1 MKLLRIV
8 RFVIVSMLILSAPD
22 AVPQDSKQNAD
33 FKLAIN
39 LFNDGLFDLAAEQL
53 KQFISAYPNT
63 DQGIEARFYLG
74 RTQLKLEHYDESRL
88 TFQTF
93 ALTYQNNPRAAEA
106 WWYVGESFASE
117 RNYKEAALAFE
128 RVKVF
133 HPKSK
138 SAPEA
143 LVQAG
148 RYFHLAGER
157 ENARRVLRIVLQEY
171 GSSPAVL
178 TARTQL
184 GQIYFSEGNLTQ
196 AQNELK
202 RVVSGDPSPDARAQ
216 ALLVLA
222 NIYGAM
228 GRTDQAVATY
238 QEIVNRYKKTSAIQ
252 GAYVNLGRL
261 QTDLG
266 RYDAAIENLQKAL
279 EETDPIDSSLVRVA
293 TISLGNAYA
302 ARKDY
307 ARAVSPYQRYLSR
320 YPSDQRVPEVQWKL
334 ALAAGKGGKYSISND
349 MCQTI
354 LRSAP
359 ADSLKR
365 RAQILLGMN
374 AEQQDNPALAL
385 QHFSAFVEQHGDDP
399 TAPKVLLRMGRILE
413 EKLEDHRRAS
423 VAYELLASRYRG
435 SPWVDDALFAAG
447 RSQEEMEDFETALQS
462 YRELATKY
470 PASDF
475 LAEADKRISIIE
487 TFDAKDKDSGL
498 EKLAILVGDVVAEK
512 DRGDLAYRLGEIYFD
527 DLKNYQAAA
536 TQFTNAYTTGLRDS
550 RKGEAL
556 YLRSKSYEYL
566 SWKDQ
571 KYRVRAIESYETFL
585 KTVESEQT
593 SAARAR
599 KEDAAIALF
608 SLSATNLAEARLAY
622 TSTLVMVPQPARRH
636 EMLLRLG
643 RLQEEADS
651 LKEALATFGEI
662 TLHAVG
668 SPSAEEA
675 RYRRVTLMMRLGL
688 TESAMGEGQDY
699 LKESPNGP
707 HAADVLSLVAGI
719 SADRRNYGQAIELYE
734 RLTSRF
740 YYTTEAEN
748 GRRLLAD
755 ARLAAGEH
763 GTAIRAYASMLED
776 HSADLLEDGEPDP
789 ALLLALGKA
798 EYRAGQPERAKPYL
812 FRVAASRASSP
823 IAGEALTTL
832 GMIYQSE
839 GAPDVATSYFR
850 QASAIAP
857 ETAATR
863 DVADLLFESGE
874 YPDAIKQYTQLSRD
888 APNDTVRQYC
898 DARIIIARLRTDN
911 LSRAERKIDA
921 FKKRYRNV
929 EEDLASFELEKGNLH
944 FRKKS
949 YSAALKTFR
958 TVESKYDDTP
968 SAPTAAYWVG
978 RTLEATRQLP
988 QAIEQLDDLIKEY
1001 PDAPVIG
1008 RAHLALGNIYFT
1020 MEKWDL
1026 AIQHY
1031 RKVVDDPDAD
1041 PSLLQFA
1048 MSNLINT
1055 YETAGVNDA
1064 ALALTRRY
1072 LQLYPESE
1080 DSFDKRVK
1088 IGILYERLGYHD
1100 QAIVHL
1106 QGLLDEAGSDLEAE
1120 IRYYI
1125 GEANYNKGDYQQA
1138 ILDFLK
1144 VPYLV
1149 TKKGKVDWIAN
1160 SLYMS
1165 GQSYEKMG
1173 RHDQAL
1179 AMYQQIID
1187 RSGIDDVYKA
1197 AARKE
1202 INRVKL
1208 VLQEKAD

>member
-1 MKLLRIV
+1 MKSLQSIPFIIMLVLL
-8 RFVIVSMLILSAPD
+8 LTAPHTV
-22 AVPQDSKQNAD
+22 AQDSKQNAD

-39 LFNDGLFDLAAEQL
+39 LYDDGLYDLAAEQL
-53 KQFISAYPNT
+53 RQFVSAYPNT
-63 DQGIEARFYLG
+63 EQGIDARFYLG
-74 RTQLKLEHYDESRL
+74 LAQLKLEEFNESRL

-106 WWYVGESFASE
+106 WWYVGESFAAE
-117 RNYKEAALAFE
+117 GNYREAALAFE

-216 ALLVLA
+216 ALLVLG

-238 QEIVNRYKKTSAIQ
+238 REIVTKYKRTSALQ
-252 GAYVNLGRL
+252 GAYVHLGRL
-261 QTDLG
+261 QTNLG
-266 RYDAAIENLQKAL
+266 EYDAAIDNLNNAL
-279 EETDPIDSSLVRVA
+279 DEKDRTDSSLVRIA
-293 TISLGNAYA
+293 TLTLGDAYA
-302 ARKDY
+302 ARKEY
-307 ARAVSPYQRYLSR
+307 ARAVSSYEDFLSR
-320 YPSDQRVPEVQWKL
+320 YPSDPRLPEVQWKL
-334 ALAAGKGGKYSISND
+334 ALAGGKGGRYRTSND
-349 MCQTI
+349 MCQII
-354 LRSAP
+354 LRSGAP
-359 ADSLKR
+359 DSLKR
-365 RAQILLGMN
+365 RAQILLGLN
-374 AEQQDNPALAL
+374 AEHQNNPALAL
-385 QHFSAFVEQHGDDP
+385 QHFSTFVEQHGDDP
-399 TAPKVLLRMGRILE
+399 TAPRVLLRMGKILE
-413 EKLEDHRRAS
+413 EDLEDHRRAS

-435 SPWVDDALFAAG
+435 SPLVDDALFAAG
-447 RSQEEMEDFETALQS
+447 RSQEEMKDFETALQS

-475 LAEADKRISIIE
+475 LAEADKRISIVE
-487 TFDAKDKDSGL
+487 TFEAKDKDSGL

-512 DRGDLAYRLGEIYFD
+512 DRSDLAYRLGEIYFD
-527 DLKNYQAAA
+527 DLKNYPAAA
-536 TQFTNAYTTGLRDS
+536 TQFTNAYTTGLGDA

-556 YLRSKSYEYL
+556 YLRAKSYEYL

-571 KYRVRAIESYETFL
+571 KYRVRAIEAYETFL
-585 KTVESEQT
+585 NTVESDQT
-593 SAARAR
+593 SASRAR
-599 KEDAAIALF
+599 REDAAIALF
-608 SLSATNLAEARLAY
+608 SLSATNLAEARTAY

-643 RLQEEADS
+643 QLREEADS

-662 TLHAVG
+662 TLHASG

-675 RYRRVTLMMRLGL
+675 RFRRVTLMMRLGL

-699 LKESPNGP
+699 LKENPNGP
-707 HAADVLSLVAGI
+707 HAAEVLSLVAGI
-719 SADRRNYGQAIELYE
+719 TAERKDYRQAIELYGK
-734 RLTSRF
+734 LTSEF
-740 YYTTEAEN
+740 YYTTEAKR
-748 GRRLLAD
+748 GQRLLAD
-755 ARLAAGEH
+755 AQLAAGEH
-763 GTAIRAYASMLED
+763 GTAIRAYTSMLENQ
-776 HSADLLEDGEPDP
+776 SADLLEDGGPDP

-798 EYRAGQPERAKPYL
+798 EYRAGHPERAKPHL
-812 FRVAASRASSP
+812 FRVASSQASGP

-839 GAPDVATSYFR
+839 GVPEVATSYFR

-863 DVADLLFESGE
+863 DVADLLFESAE
-874 YPDAIKQYTQLSRD
+874 YSDAIKQYTRLSQS
-888 APNDTVRQYC
+888 APNDTLRQYC
-898 DARIIIARLRTDN
+898 DARIIVAHLRSDE
-911 LSRAERKIDA
+911 LSRAERQIGI
-921 FKKRYRNV
+921 FKKKYRNV
-929 EEDLASFELEKGNLH
+929 EKDLASFELEKGNLH

-958 TVESKYDDTP
+958 TVESRYDETP

-988 QAIEQLDDLIKEY
+988 QAIEQLNEVIKEY
-1001 PDAPVIG
+1001 PNAPIIG

-1031 RKVVDDPDAD
+1031 RQVVDDPDAD

-1072 LQLYPESE
+1072 LKLYPDSE

-1088 IGILYERLGYHD
+1088 VGILYERLGYHD

-1106 QGLLDEAGSDLEAE
+1106 QGLLDQAGSDLEAE

-1149 TKKGKVDWIAN
+1149 TKKGKVDWTAN

-1173 RHDQAL
+1173 RHAQAL

>member
-1 MKLLRIV
+1 MKNLRTLSLI
-8 RFVIVSMLILSAPD
+8 IVSAMLVSAPV
-22 AVPQDSKQNAD
+22 APAQDSNQNAD

-39 LFNDGLFDLAAEQL
+39 LYGDGLFDLAAEQL
-53 KQFISAYPNT
+53 KQFIGSYPNT

-74 RTQLKLEHYDESRL
+74 LAQLKLEQFSESRL

-93 ALTYQNNPRAAEA
+93 ALTYQNNPHAAEA
-106 WWYVGESFASE
+106 WWYVGESHASE
-117 RNYKEAALAFE
+117 GNYKEAALAFE

-133 HPKSK
+133 HPKSR
-138 SAPEA
+138 SAPDA

-148 RYFHLAGER
+148 RYFHRAGER

-178 TARTQL
+178 TARTLL
-184 GQIYFSEGNLTQ
+184 GQIYFAEGNLQQ

-216 ALLVLA
+216 ALLVLG

-228 GRTDQAVATY
+228 GRTDQAIATY
-238 QEIVNRYKKTSAIQ
+238 QEIVTTYQTTSALQ

-261 QTDLG
+261 QTNLG
-266 RYDAAIENLQKAL
+266 QYDAAIDNLSRGL
-279 EETDPIDSSLVRVA
+279 EKTDPIDSSLVRVA
-293 TISLGNAYA
+293 RVTLGDAYA

-307 ARAVSPYQRYLSR
+307 TRALSSYER
-320 YPSDQRVPEVQWKL
+320 FLTDYHSDEQAPEVQWKY
-334 ALAAGKGGKYSISND
+334 ALAAGKGGNYRASND
-349 MCQTI
+349 MCLTI
-354 LRSAP
+354 LKGGAS
-359 ADSLKR
+359 DLLKR
-365 RAQILLGMN
+365 RAQILLGLN
-374 AEQQDNPALAL
+374 AEEQNNPALAV
-385 QHFSAFVEQHGDDP
+385 QHFSTFVEQHGDDP
-399 TAPKVLLRMGRILE
+399 TAPKVLMRMGRILE
-413 EKLEDHRRAS
+413 EGLEDHRRAS
-423 VAYELLASRYRG
+423 VLYELLASRYRG
-435 SPWVDDALFAAG
+435 SPLVDDALFCAG
-447 RSQEEMEDFETALQS
+447 RSQEKMKDFDTALQS

-475 LAEADKRISIIE
+475 LAEADRRISMIE

-512 DRGDLAYRLGEIYFD
+512 DRGDLAYRLGEIYYD
-527 DLKNYQAAA
+527 DLKNYVAAA
-536 TQFTNAYTTGLRDS
+536 TQFTNAYTTGLSDG

-556 YLRSKSYEYL
+556 YLRAKSYEYL
-566 SWKDQ
+566 SWRDEH
-571 KYRVRAIESYETFL
+571 YRVRAIEAYETFL
-585 KTVESEQT
+585 KTIDSDQT
-593 SAARAR
+593 SASRAR

-608 SLSATNLAEARLAY
+608 SLSATNLPEARAAY
-622 TSTLVMVPQPARRH
+622 ASTLVMVPQPARRH

-643 RLQEEADS
+643 QLQEETDS
-651 LKEALATFGEI
+651 LKEALATFAEI
-662 TLHAVG
+662 TMHAPG
-668 SPSAEEA
+668 SASAEEA
-675 RYRRVTLMMRLGL
+675 RYRRVRLMMRLGL
-688 TESAMGEGQDY
+688 TESALGEGQDY
-699 LKESPNGP
+699 LKENPSGP
-707 HAADVLSLVAGI
+707 HAADVLSLVGGI
-719 SADRRNYGQAIELYE
+719 VMSRRSYAQAIQLYE
-734 RLTSRF
+734 RLTSEF
-740 YYTTEAEN
+740 YYTTEAER

-755 ARLAAGEH
+755 AQLAAGEH
-763 GTAIRAYASMLED
+763 GSAIRAYSSMLED
-776 HSADLLEDGEPDP
+776 QSADLLEGGEADP
-789 ALLLALGKA
+789 TLLLALGKA
-798 EYRAGQPERAKPYL
+798 EFRAGEPERAKPYL
-812 FRVAASRASSP
+812 FRVASSQASGVT
-823 IAGEALTTL
+823 AGEALTTL

-863 DVADLLFESGE
+863 DVADLLFQSAE
-874 YPDAIKQYTQLSRD
+874 YKDAITQYTQLSTN
-888 APNDTVRQYC
+888 APNDTIRQYC
-898 DARIIIARLRTDN
+898 DARVIVARLRTND
-911 LSRAERKIDA
+911 LSLAEREIAA

-929 EEDLASFELEKGNLH
+929 KEDLASFELETGNLH
-944 FRKKS
+944 FRQKS
-949 YSAALKTFR
+949 YTAALRTFR
-958 TVESKYDDTP
+958 TVESRYDDTP
-968 SAPTAAYWVG
+968 SAPIAAYWVG

-988 QAIEQLDDLIKEY
+988 QAIEQLNDLIKEY
-1001 PDAPVIG
+1001 PQAPVIG

-1031 RKVVDDPDAD
+1031 RRVVDDPDAD

-1088 IGILYERLGYHD
+1088 VGILYERLGYHD
-1100 QAIVHL
+1100 QAIIHL

-1149 TKKGKVDWIAN
+1149 TKKGKMDWTAN

-1165 GQSYEKMG
+1165 GQAYEKMG

-1208 VLQEKAD
+1208 VLQEKAE

>member
-1 MKLLRIV
+1 MRLH
-8 RFVIVSMLILSAPD
+8 RFIPFIIVSALFLSTHDAP
-22 AVPQDSKQNAD
+22 AQNSNQNAD

-39 LFNDGLFDLAAEQL
+39 LYNDSLFDLAAEQL
-53 KQFISAYPNT
+53 KQFIGAYPNT
-63 DQGIEARFYLG
+63 DQEIEARFYLG
-74 RTQLKLEHYDESRL
+74 LAQLKLGQFSESRL

-117 RNYKEAALAFE
+117 GNYREAALAYE

-138 SAPEA
+138 SAPDA

-184 GQIYFSEGNLTQ
+184 GQIYFAEGNLKQ

-216 ALLVLA
+216 ALLVLG

-228 GRTDQAVATY
+228 GRTDQAITTY
-238 QEIVNRYKKTSAIQ
+238 REIVDKYKKTSALRA
-252 GAYVNLGRL
+252 AYVHLGRL
-261 QTDLG
+261 QTNLG
-266 RYDAAIENLQKAL
+266 QYDAAIDNLKKAL
-279 EETDPIDSSLVRVA
+279 ERADPIDSSLVRVA
-293 TISLGNAYA
+293 TMTLGDAYA

-307 ARAVSPYQRYLSR
+307 PRALSSYER
-320 YPSDQRVPEVQWKL
+320 FLTDYPSDRQVSEVQWKF
-334 ALAAGKGGKYSISND
+334 ALAAGKGGKYRTSND

-354 LRSAP
+354 LKSGAP
-359 ADSLKR
+359 DPLKR
-365 RAQILLGMN
+365 RAQILLGLN
-374 AEQQDNPALAL
+374 AEQQNNPALAV

-399 TAPKVLLRMGRILE
+399 TAPKVLLRIGRILE
-413 EKLEDHRRAS
+413 DGLEDHRRAS
-423 VAYELLASRYRG
+423 VIYELLASRYWG
-435 SPWVDDALFAAG
+435 SPLVDDALYAAG
-447 RSQEEMEDFETALQS
+447 RSQEEMKDFDTALQS

-470 PASDF
+470 AASNY
-475 LAEADKRISIIE
+475 LPEADRRISIVE
-487 TFDAKDKDSGL
+487 TFEAKDKDSGL

-527 DLKNYQAAA
+527 DLKNYPAAA
-536 TQFTNAYTTGLRDS
+536 TQFTNAYTTGLTDS

-556 YLRSKSYEYL
+556 YLRAKSYEYL
-566 SWKDQ
+566 SWKDE
-571 KYRVRAIESYETFL
+571 KYRVRAIEAYETFL
-585 KTVESEQT
+585 STMASKQT
-593 SAARAR
+593 SVSRAR
-599 KEDAAIALF
+599 REDAAIALF
-608 SLSATNLAEARLAY
+608 SLSATNLAEARTAY
-622 TSTLVMVPQPARRH
+622 ASTLVMVPQPTRRH

-643 RLQEEADS
+643 LLQEEADS
-651 LKEALATFGEI
+651 IKEALTTFGEI
-662 TLHAVG
+662 TLHASG

-675 RYRRVTLMMRLGL
+675 RFRRVKLMMRLGL
-688 TESAMGEGQDY
+688 TESAIGEGQDY
-699 LKESPNGP
+699 LKENPRGP

-719 SADRRNYGQAIELYE
+719 SMDRRSYARAIELYE
-734 RLTSRF
+734 RLTSEF
-740 YYTTEAEN
+740 YYTTESQN

-755 ARLAAGEH
+755 AELAAGDH
-763 GTAIRAYASMLED
+763 GTAIRIYTSMLED
-776 HSADLLEDGEPDP
+776 QSADLLEEGEPDP

-798 EYRAGQPERAKPYL
+798 EYRAGEPERAKPYL
-812 FRVAASRASSP
+812 FRVASSQTSGP

-839 GAPDVATSYFR
+839 GALDVATSYFR

-857 ETAATR
+857 ATAATR
-863 DVADLLFESGE
+863 DVADLLFESTE
-874 YPDAIKQYTQLSRD
+874 YTDAIKQYTQISRN
-888 APNDTVRQYC
+888 APNDTIRQYC
-898 DARIIIARLRTDN
+898 ESRIIVARLRTND
-911 LSRAERKIDA
+911 LSRAERGIAA
-921 FKKRYRNV
+921 FKQRYRSV

-944 FRKKS
+944 FRQKN
-949 YSAALKTFR
+949 YSAALTTFR

-1026 AIQHY
+1026 AIQNY
-1031 RKVVDDPDAD
+1031 RRVVDDPDAD
-1041 PSLLQFA
+1041 PALLQFA
-1048 MSNLINT
+1048 MNNLINT

-1072 LQLYPESE
+1072 LKLYPESE

-1088 IGILYERLGYHD
+1088 VGILYERLGYHD

-1149 TKKGKVDWIAN
+1149 TKKGKIDWIAN

-1179 AMYQQIID
+1179 VMYQQILD

-1208 VLQEKAD
+1208 VLQEKAK